1 MTAALFGLPEGV
13 ERVEGGVTAAEPFQA
28 CGLHAGIK
36 RVRPDLALLYA
47 ERPCTAAACFTTNQV
62 QAAPVVVTREH
73 LARSGGIAQAVVV
86 NSGNANACTGP
97 RGLEDAR
104 AMARE
109 AALALGLPEERVLV
123 ASTGVIGVHL
133 PMDRLRAGIH
143 RAVGL
148 LSRSGGHAAA
158 EAILTTDT
166 RTKEIALRVAL
177 GDGRWVHVGGMAKG
191 SGMIHPQLATMLAF
205 ITTDA
210 PVAAGE
216 LQAAL
221 AQAVD
226 LSFNMVTVD
235 GDTSTNDMVVALAS
249 GAAGGPELAR
259 GSAAFWRFSQ
269 GLQAVCTFLAREI
282 ARDGEGARHLIEVR
296 VTGARTAADARQVAR
311 VVAGSNLVKTAVAG
325 GDPNWG
331 RIAAAAGRAGVPLQP
346 DRLAVWLGDVQ
357 VVRAGVPTDYNEE
370 AARQALLGDEV
381 RIRVDLGEGGAGEAV
396 AWGCDLTCDYVHI
409 NASYRT

>member
-1 MTAALFGLPEGV
+1 MAGLGLPKGAQ
-13 ERVEGGVTAAEPFQA
+13 RVEGGVTAAELFQA

-47 ERPCTAAACFTTNQV
+47 ERPCAAAACFTTNQV

-73 LARSGGIAQAVVV
+73 LVRSGGIAQAVVV

-97 RGLEDAR
+97 RGLQDAR
-104 AMARE
+104 EMAQETARV
-109 AALALGLPEERVLV
+109 LGVAEERVLV
-123 ASTGVIGVHL
+123 ASTGVIGVPL
-133 PMDRLRAGIH
+133 PMDRLREGIR
-143 RAVGL
+143 RAAGL
-148 LSRSGGHAAA
+148 LSRDGGHAAA

-166 RTKEIALRVAL
+166 RTKEFALRL
-177 GDGRWVHVGGMAKG
+177 PLSGGRWVHIGGMAKG

-210 PVAAGE
+210 PVPAAA

-221 AQAVD
+221 TQAVD

-235 GDTSTNDMVVALAS
+235 GDTSTNDMVVVLAS
-249 GAAGGPELAR
+249 GAAGGPEVELD
-259 GSAAFWRFSQ
+259 SPDFQQFSR

-282 ARDGEGARHLIEVR
+282 ARDGEGARHLIEVY
-296 VTGARTAADARQVAR
+296 VTGARSAADARQVAR

-331 RIAAAAGRAGVPLQP
+331 RIAAAAGRAGVPLNAE
-346 DRLAVWLGDVQ
+346 RLSVWLGDVL
-357 VVRAGVPTDYNEE
+357 VVQAGVPTDYSEE
-370 AARQALLGDEV
+370 SARQALLGDEV
-381 RIRVDLGEGGAGEAV
+381 RIRVDLGEGGPGEAV